1 MILPALLRAVAV
13 ALAVALLLDA
23 PAGRR
28 RPVPPLGALDVSA
41 SWTRARGTTLWEEAT
56 RRARGIDADSL
67 LLVGDSVRVA
77 TPPATPTD
85 AATRARPL
93 VERALAAGR
102 PLRLVTDGELDDPA
116 ALEALPA
123 GSEVIVLSAATAP
136 DAAVLDVAVP
146 RAVIAGDT
154 AEVSV
159 TVGAGAAGAGAGTLE
174 LFLGNNRVASV
185 ALDSLG
191 SFAERSVA
199 LHARLSGVKGD
210 AILRAVVATG
220 MDQEAR
226 NDTASVVIELSEAAG
241 AVLVSTSP
249 DYDARDALSVLRGAL
264 ALPTRGYYRIAPGV
278 WRVEGTLA
286 PATEAEVRRAIGE
299 APLVILHG
307 DTALFGNPRTI
318 TRGALALIAPPAQR
332 DEEWYATGAP
342 PSPMSSAM
350 SGVPWDSL
358 PPLEVAERMPSGD
371 WEGIETRRARRLERR
386 PAVVGTERPRR
397 TVVVGASGF
406 WRWRFRGGAS
416 ADAYATMW
424 GSIFDWLS
432 EERSDARPAIP
443 ADGVTRAGEPLRW
456 RRGSATDSVIPLVL
470 TRRGDA
476 SAPDTVRLRFGPA
489 ENLLETPPQP
499 PGIYDVGM
507 PGGRATL
514 VVNASRELLPRR
526 SVVTAGPTGRG
537 ASLGDAPHLRNA
549 GWVFVAILLALSLE
563 WIVRRRLGLR

>member
-1 MILPALLRAVAV
+1 M
-13 ALAVALLLDA
+13 
-23 PAGRR
+23 
-28 RPVPPLGALDVSA
+28 
-41 SWTRARGTTLWEEAT
+41 
-56 RRARGIDADSL
+56 
-67 LLVGDSVRVA
+67 GDSVRVGR
-77 TPPATPTD
+77 PPDAPVD
-85 AATRARPL
+85 AASRVRPL

-116 ALEALPA
+116 ALDALPSGSEIIVPDAPA
-123 GSEVIVLSAATAP
+123 GSDV
-136 DAAVLDVAVP
+136 AVLDVTVP

-159 TVGAGAAGAGAGTLE
+159 TVGAGAAGAGGGTLE
-174 LFLGNNRVASV
+174 LFLGDTRVAGV
-185 ALDSLG
+185 TLDSLAP
-191 SFAERSVA
+191 SAERTVG
-199 LHARLSGVKGD
+199 LRARLAGALGD
-210 AILRAVVATG
+210 AILRAVVAAAN
-220 MDQEAR
+220 DREPR

-264 ALPTRGYYRIAPGV
+264 ALPTRGYYRVATGV

-318 TRGALALIAPPAQR
+318 TRGALALIAPPGVR
-332 DEEWYATGAP
+332 NDGEWYATGAP
-342 PSPMSSAM
+342 PSPISSAM

-358 PPLEVAERMPSGD
+358 PPLEVAPRMPTGD

-386 PAVVGTERPRR
+386 PAVIGIERPRR

-456 RRGSATDSVIPLVL
+456 RRGSATDSVVPLVL
-470 TRRGDA
+470 VRRGGP
-476 SAPDTVRLRFGPA
+476 SAPDTVRLRFGAA
-489 ENLLETPPQP
+489 ENVLETPSRAA
-499 PGIYDVGM
+499 GIYDVTM

-526 SVVTAGPTGRG
+526 SVVRAGPIGSG
-537 ASLGDAPHLRNA
+537 ASLGDAPRLRNT